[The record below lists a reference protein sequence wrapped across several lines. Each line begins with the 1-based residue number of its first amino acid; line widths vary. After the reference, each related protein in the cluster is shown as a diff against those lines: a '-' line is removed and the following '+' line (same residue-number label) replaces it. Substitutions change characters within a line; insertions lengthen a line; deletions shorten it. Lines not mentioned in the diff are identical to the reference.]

1 MSGFAFY
8 RRGTSFLDKQK
19 RSTSPIKGKTY
30 LRYRYA
36 MNPDNSV
43 NLKSISARVIAAI
56 ILLWIIKGVEIAFA
70 LDFNMFGIYPREMEN
85 LLGIVFAPMI
95 HGTFQHLFSN
105 TMALFVL
112 AIALFYEYPKSARY
126 VFLIIYF
133 GSGIGVWLFARE
145 SYHYGASGLT
155 HGMMFFLFLI
165 GVLRRDKPAIAIAMI
180 VFFLYGSMVWGVLP
194 TREDISFE
202 THLFGALAG
211 IICAIIFRNR
221 DPKPP
226 EKKYSWEE
234 EDVIDSE
241 MPDTND
247 RERMN

>member
-1 MSGFAFY
+1 MIPE
-8 RRGTSFLDKQK
+8 K
-19 RSTSPIKGKTY
+19 P
-30 LRYRYA
+30 
-36 MNPDNSV
+36 V
-43 NLKSISARVIAAI
+43 NLKSIASKVIAAI
-56 ILLWIIKGVEIAFA
+56 ILLWIIKGVEVVFA
-70 LDFNMFGIYPREMEN
+70 WNLNVYGIYPREIEN
-85 LLGIVFAPMI
+85 LLGIAFAPMI
-95 HGTFQHLFSN
+95 HGSFEHLFSN

-112 AIALFYEYPKSARY
+112 AIALFYEYPKSAKY

-165 GVLRRDKPAIAIAMI
+165 GVLRRDKPAMAVSMI

-211 IICAIIFRNR
+211 IICAIIFHNR

-234 EDVIDSE
+234 EEEEDDTDSE
-241 MPDTND
+241 MP
-247 RERMN
+247 

>member
-1 MSGFAFY
+1 
-8 RRGTSFLDKQK
+8 
-19 RSTSPIKGKTY
+19 
-30 LRYRYA
+30 
-36 MNPDNSV
+36 MNTDNSV
-43 NLKSISARVIAAI
+43 NLKSISFKVIFAI
-56 ILLWIIKGVEIAFA
+56 ILLWIIKGVEVVFDWN
-70 LDFNMFGIYPREMEN
+70 LNVYGIYPREIEN
-85 LLGIVFAPMI
+85 LLGIAFAPMI
-95 HGTFQHLFSN
+95 HGTFEHLFSN

-112 AIALFYEYPKSARY
+112 AIALFYEYPKSAIY

-165 GVLRRDKPAIAIAMI
+165 GVLRRDKPAMAISMI

-202 THLFGALAG
+202 THMFGALAG

-234 EDVIDSE
+234 ENEGTIDSK
-241 MPDTND
+241 DT
-247 RERMN
+247 

>member
-1 MSGFAFY
+1 
-8 RRGTSFLDKQK
+8 
-19 RSTSPIKGKTY
+19 
-30 LRYRYA
+30 
-36 MNPDNSV
+36 MNTDNSV
-43 NLKSISARVIAAI
+43 NLKSISFKVIFAI
-56 ILLWIIKGVEIAFA
+56 ILLWIIKGVEVVFDWN
-70 LDFNMFGIYPREMEN
+70 LNVYGIYPREIEN
-85 LLGIVFAPMI
+85 LLGIAFAPMI
-95 HGTFQHLFSN
+95 HGTFEHLFSN

-112 AIALFYEYPKSARY
+112 AIALFYEYPKSAIY

-165 GVLRRDKPAIAIAMI
+165 GVLRRDKPAMAISMI

-202 THLFGALAG
+202 THMFGALAG

-234 EDVIDSE
+234 ENEGAIDSK
-241 MPDTND
+241 DT
-247 RERMN
+247 

>member
-1 MSGFAFY
+1 
-8 RRGTSFLDKQK
+8 
-19 RSTSPIKGKTY
+19 
-30 LRYRYA
+30 
-36 MNPDNSV
+36 MNTDNSV
-43 NLKSISARVIAAI
+43 NLKSISFKVIFAI
-56 ILLWIIKGVEIAFA
+56 ILLWIIKGVEVVFDWN
-70 LDFNMFGIYPREMEN
+70 LNVYGIYPREIEN
-85 LLGIVFAPMI
+85 LLGIAFAPMI
-95 HGTFQHLFSN
+95 HGTFEHLFSN

-112 AIALFYEYPKSARY
+112 AIALFYEYPKSAIY

-133 GSGIGVWLFARE
+133 GSGIGVWLFARD

-165 GVLRRDKPAIAIAMI
+165 GVLRRDKPAMAISMI

-202 THLFGALAG
+202 THMFGALAG

-234 EDVIDSE
+234 ENEGAIDSK
-241 MPDTND
+241 DT
-247 RERMN
+247 